1 MDRGL
6 SLSPAPVNC
15 SFLFLPRP
23 RRVSWFGSVP
33 FPSLLLRAPS
43 TTLLVAVGRV
53 RACVQGMQTKSGD
66 DVGAAS
72 DAGGWMDEECQ
83 QPD

>member
-33 FPSLLLRAPS
+33 FPSLLLGAPS
-43 TTLLVAVGRV
+43 TTLLAPPPRGRGSRTCV
-53 RACVQGMQTKSGD
+53 RAGN
-66 DVGAAS
+66 AN
-72 DAGGWMDEECQ
+72 EEWR
-83 QPD
+83 